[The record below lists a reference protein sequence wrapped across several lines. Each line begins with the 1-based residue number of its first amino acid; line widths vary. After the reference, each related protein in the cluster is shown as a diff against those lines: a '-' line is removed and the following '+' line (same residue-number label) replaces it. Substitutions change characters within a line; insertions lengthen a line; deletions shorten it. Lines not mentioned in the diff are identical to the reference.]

1 MPGPCFYLQ
10 LDLLQAEQGQD
21 IDLEGL
27 NELLKR
33 GALVRAVHRACKGRD
48 LNVGVLGAEAD
59 GIGEVAGIGAA
70 AHRKG
75 LLALTGDVVVGV
87 DERLD
92 GRAVRVDV
100 ERHAAADILQRGRV
114 AADLSDGG
122 SHSSGG

>member
-10 LDLLQAEQGQD
+10 LDLLQPQQGQD

-33 GALVRAVHRACKGRD
+33 GALVRAVHRARKGRD

-59 GIGEVAGIGAA
+59 GIGEVARIGAA

-75 LLALTGDVVVGV
+75 FLPSPVTSL
-87 DERLD
+87 
-92 GRAVRVDV
+92 
-100 ERHAAADILQRGRV
+100 
-114 AADLSDGG
+114 
-122 SHSSGG
+122 